1 MIQFETACEEMPPQS
16 VATAVGPPSSET
28 ICWTVLGVGLVASM
42 LNCNHTYAQNASML
56 TAEPVTMAAMNE
68 AYGERV
74 RRLRESKEPSITE
87 AARVIAIAA
96 IVAAWPLALI
106 ADITGPTGIATAA
119 PLGFAWCVAV
129 ALYLQL
135 SRRVRV
141 TFEHRVRR

>member
-1 MIQFETACEEMPPQS
+1 MWVEVTADEAKAHPLY
-16 VATAVGPPSSET
+16 G
-28 ICWTVLGVGLVASM
+28 IGGVLGGIVVLLALGMFGALQQIEAARQAPPIAQIVLLVCCAAAFWA
-42 LNCNHTYAQNASML
+42 L
-56 TAEPVTMAAMNE
+56 VTKH
-68 AYGERV
+68 
-74 RRLRESKEPSITE
+74 RR
-87 AARVIAIAA
+87 ARVIAIAA